1 MNSSIKVRFN
11 LVAGV
16 VVALLL
22 VLFSLFE
29 YFQTRTEM
37 NASLDSNIQ
46 SAIERMSKSLPATI
60 WNYELEQMEAIV
72 HSELAANS
80 IRSILIA
87 DNSNQLLLGLKKN
100 NNGNFTSVS
109 LDQISSDQWREVSL
123 AYDDS
128 GQVDQVGKLVI
139 VKDYTAIEAYLLQ
152 SLYHQLIKLVVIL
165 ALLMATITFLLNH
178 VVLRPLSEV
187 TTALKEISEGDG
199 DLTCRLRP
207 GNDEIGQVAEYFNRF
222 AEQIHS
228 LVKDIVSSSNRMAG
242 NFDRLVSIANQTRN
256 GIEDHREET
265 NLVATAVTE
274 MGAAANQVSQSAAEA
289 ASAARSADG
298 EANNA
303 RGVVDETS
311 VSIEV
316 LSQEI
321 DNGAGVIHSLEED
334 VDRITS
340 MIEVIQGIAEQTNL
354 LALNAAIEAA
364 RAGEQGRGF
373 AVVADEVRSL
383 ANRTQTTTEEI
394 QEMIRRLQ
402 QGTGNAVDVM
412 KTSTEKGREM
422 VAEIHQTSQLLTG
435 IVSSISTISD
445 MNIQIASA
453 AEEQSVV
460 TNEIATNINRIA
472 GIADDALTRAVENQ
486 QACDELSS
494 MTSRICQKLERFRL

>member
-11 LVAGV
+11 VVASV
-16 VVALLL
+16 IVALLL
-22 VLFSLFE
+22 VLFGVFE

-37 NASLDSNIQ
+37 NASLDNNIQ
-46 SAIERMSKSLPATI
+46 SAFERMSKSLPATI

-80 IRSILIA
+80 IRAVLIV
-87 DNSNQLLLGLKKN
+87 DNTNELLLGLKKSGA
-100 NNGNFTSVS
+100 GNFTRVS
-109 LDQISSDQWREVSL
+109 LDQISSDQWREVGL

-128 GQVDQVGKLVI
+128 GQVNQVGKLII
-139 VKDYTAIEAYLLQ
+139 VKDDAAIKAYLRQ
-152 SLYHQLIKLVVIL
+152 SLYNQLIKLVVIL
-165 ALLMATITFLLNH
+165 TFLMATITFLLNRFVIH
-178 VVLRPLSEV
+178 PLSEV
-187 TTALKEISEGDG
+187 TEALKDISEGDG

-207 GNDEIGQVAEYFNRF
+207 GNNEIGQVSEYFNRF

-228 LVKDIVSSSNRMAG
+228 LVKDIVSSSNVMAG
-242 NFDRLVSIANQTRN
+242 NFDRLISIANQTHK
-256 GIEDHREET
+256 GAEEQREET

-289 ASAARSADG
+289 ASAARSADN

-303 RGVVDETS
+303 KGVVDGTI
-311 VSIEV
+311 VSIEA

-321 DNGAGVIHSLEED
+321 DNGAGVINSLEED

-383 ANRTQTTTEEI
+383 ASKTQTTTEEI
-394 QEMIRRLQ
+394 QEMIKRLQ
-402 QGTGNAVDVM
+402 QGTGNAVNVM

-422 VAEIHQTSQLLTG
+422 VNEIHQTSQLLTG
-435 IVSSISTISD
+435 IVHSISTISD

-460 TNEIATNINRIA
+460 TNEVSTNINRIA
-472 GIADDALTRAVENQ
+472 GIADDALSRAVDNQ
-486 QACDELSS
+486 QACDEIGS
-494 MTSRICQKLERFRL
+494 MTSQITQKLGRFKL